1 MSVPATEL
9 GPVVIPAEAIQRR
22 VRELAARITEDYRG
36 RPVHLLAVLRGALP
50 FLADLSRQ
58 LELDV
63 SFDFLAVTRDGDGH
77 VQLLKDLDTP
87 LEGRTVLLVEDIV
100 NEGTTL
106 QYVLETLRLRRPS
119 EVRICAMFDRPS
131 RRKADVKPDYVGL
144 ELDDRYVVGYGLDH
158 RQRYRNLP
166 HLVELADP
174 R

>member
-1 MSVPATEL
+1 MTLTGLGSIVVPAER
-9 GPVVIPAEAIQRR
+9 IQER
-22 VRELAARITEDYRG
+22 VRELATRINQDYRG

-58 LELDV
+58 LEVDV

-106 QYVLETLRLRRPS
+106 QYLLDTLHLRRPG
-119 EVRICAMFDRPS
+119 ELRICTMFDRPS
-131 RRKADVKPDYVGL
+131 RRKAAVKPDYVGL
-144 ELDDRYVVGYGLDH
+144 ELDDRFVVGYGLDH
-158 RQRYRNLP
+158 KQRHRNLP
-166 HLVELADP
+166 FLVELADP
-174 R
+174 H

>member
-1 MSVPATEL
+1 MTLTGLGSIVVPAER
-9 GPVVIPAEAIQRR
+9 IQER
-22 VRELAARITEDYRG
+22 VRELAAQISEDYRG

-58 LELDV
+58 LEVDV

-106 QYVLETLRLRRPS
+106 QYLMDTLHLRRPV
-119 EVRICAMFDRPS
+119 ELRICTMFDRPS
-131 RRKADVKPDYVGL
+131 RRKAAVKPDYVGL
-144 ELDDRYVVGYGLDH
+144 ELDDRFVVGYGLDH
-158 RQRYRNLP
+158 RQKHRNLP
-166 HLVELADP
+166 FLVELADP
-174 R
+174 H